1 MIVPQFI
8 RIRFLLYLMRADG
21 ANGAFVKNVLMRD
34 GGKMIN
40 ALTASAA
47 VELAERHIQY
57 VLRKKGA
64 TKRE

>member
-1 MIVPQFI
+1 
-8 RIRFLLYLMRADG
+8 MRVNG
-21 ANGAFVKNVLMRD
+21 VNGAFVKNVLMRD